1 MPSTANEADTTQADT
16 VSSTRTGTSF
26 LELKMLSAPRPP
38 LTDLL
43 FEGAQDMKPAASGAS
58 HDGGASTRLL
68 FALYLSLVVEEK
80 IPKKVFR
87 HFGRCKILKNNLQ
100 MYYNPPK
107 LNFFIKMK

>member
-58 HDGGASTRLL
+58 HDGSASTRLL

-80 IPKKVFR
+80 IPKENFR
-87 HFGRCKILKNNLQ
+87 AFREMQNFRKQ

-107 LNFFIKMK
+107 SKCLIKMK